1 MPQFLFVVEVAA
13 STAMSSSAGYSS
25 EWHSFESE
33 ANTMLK
39 TVKACKRLQLNAW
52 LLPAENTLP
61 VLVALSALAHG
72 HTLSYSSVLIPDGAV
87 MLALDEK
94 PKANPV

>member
-1 MPQFLFVVEVAA
+1 MPQFFFVVEVPPGP
-13 STAMSSSAGYSS
+13 AMSTSVGYSR
-25 EWHSFESE
+25 EWTQFENA

-72 HTLSYSSVLIPDGAV
+72 HTLSYSAVLIPDGAV

-94 PKANPV
+94 PKT